1 MQQLLEILVSMI
13 IRFVVLV
20 NKCSVVCH
28 RVFMGS
34 NSDYV
39 LHNATCPVA
48 VVRHVEEDLKVHDP
62 LSSSG
67 GSRKVVIAVDESR
80 EVLCLSVPSF
90 KVCTQ

>member
-1 MQQLLEILVSMI
+1 
-13 IRFVVLV
+13 
-20 NKCSVVCH
+20 
-28 RVFMGS
+28 MGS

-67 GSRKVVIAVDESR
+67 GARKVVIAVDESR
-80 EVLCLSVPSF
+80 EVLQLSVPSF
-90 KVCTQ
+90 RDCS